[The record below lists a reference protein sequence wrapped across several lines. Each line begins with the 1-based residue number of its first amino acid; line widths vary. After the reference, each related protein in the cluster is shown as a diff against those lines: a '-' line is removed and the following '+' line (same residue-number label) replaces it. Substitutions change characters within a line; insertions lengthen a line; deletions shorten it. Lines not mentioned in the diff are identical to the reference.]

1 MGTTIFCP
9 YSLPEIR
16 LYQLVGSLEQYIM
29 SGEVEKCPILHVR
42 PKFDVFTLTVNSG
55 PMHVLLSGG
64 WTSFEIF
71 EPKISKI
78 EDLLSDVI
86 TNFVCALERILSYFH
101 SCRKIRQS

>member
-1 MGTTIFCP
+1 
-9 YSLPEIR
+9 
-16 LYQLVGSLEQYIM
+16 M

-42 PKFDVFTLTVNSG
+42 PKFDVFTLTVKQRS
-55 PMHVLLSGG
+55 HACFAL
-64 WTSFEIF
+64 WEIF